1 MISFE
6 KKDSLVIISYLTDRD
21 NKWVFDKFDNGDSYA
36 FNKVYNLSSNNFY
49 GEQKPKEI
57 DEDKLSIY
65 DLEPEPID
73 FIFARLTDDYYKVVK
88 GILVDKFNI
97 YFHKDFEFENRVFIA
112 EGDISIFKKIE
123 QVINED
129 IFIGGSNSNAIS
141 EVDFLGIINDFPN
154 QYEKKLYS
162 EARLTNVI
170 KEFFSSTI
178 NAEKKFEKY
187 ISKKATTKGQ
197 NLTKIF
203 SDIELLKYQTILE
216 KLEKMLSIEGTYSEN
231 DWQDEILQIILLLYP
246 KYFLVFKEAPIK
258 PNYDKEN
265 IIRDEKYID
274 ILLVDSDGNID
285 LIEIKKPSSSSLVTK
300 GLYRSNH
307 IPLRELSGTVMQIEK
322 YIYYLNRWG
331 ESGEVFLTNKY
342 KDKIPEGFEINIT
355 NPKGFIIMGREN
367 NLSIEQKKDFE
378 VVKRKYKNVIDIISY
393 DDLLN
398 RLKFMIQQ
406 IKKN

>member
-1 MISFE
+1 M
-6 KKDSLVIISYLTDRD
+6 Y
-21 NKWVFDKFDNGDSYA
+21 
-36 FNKVYNLSSNNFY
+36 
-49 GEQKPKEI
+49 
-57 DEDKLSIY
+57 
-65 DLEPEPID
+65 
-73 FIFARLTDDYYKVVK
+73 IF
-88 GILVDKFNI
+88 GINI
-97 YFHKDFEFENRVFIA
+97 YFHKDFEFDNKVFIA

-123 QVINED
+123 QLINED
-129 IFIGGSNSNAIS
+129 IYIGGNNSNAIA
-141 EVDFLGIINDFPN
+141 EIDFRGIINDFPS

-187 ISKKATTKGQ
+187 IDKKATNKGQ
-197 NLTKIF
+197 NLTKLF
-203 SDIELLKYQTILE
+203 SDIELFKYQTILK
-216 KLEKMLSIEGTYSEN
+216 KLEGMLLSEVSYSEN
-231 DWQDEILQIILLLYP
+231 QWQDEILQIILLLYP

-258 PNYDKEN
+258 AKYDKEKN
-265 IIRDEKYID
+265 IREEKFID

-285 LIEIKKPSSSSLVTK
+285 LIEIKKPSNSSLMTK
-300 GLYRSNH
+300 GQYRNNH

-331 ESGEVFLTNKY
+331 ENGEEELTKKY
-342 KDKIPEGFEINIT
+342 KAEIPEGFEINIT

-367 NLSIEQKKDFE
+367 DLSIEQKKDFE

-398 RLKFMIQQ
+398 RLKFTIEQ

>member
-6 KKDSLVIISYLTDRD
+6 KKDSLIIISYSTDRD
-21 NKWVFDKFDNGDSYA
+21 NKWVFDKFDNGESYA

-57 DEDKLSIY
+57 DKDKLSIY

-73 FIFARLTDDYYKVVK
+73 FIFARLIDEYYKVEK
-88 GILVDKFNI
+88 GILINKFDI
-97 YFHKDFEFENRVFIA
+97 YFQKDFEFDNKVFIA

-123 QVINED
+123 QLINED
-129 IFIGGSNSNAIS
+129 IYIGGNNSNAIA
-141 EVDFLGIINDFPN
+141 EIDFRGIINDFPS

-187 ISKKATTKGQ
+187 IDKKATNKGQ
-197 NLTKIF
+197 NLTKLF
-203 SDIELLKYQTILE
+203 SDIELFKYQTILK
-216 KLEKMLSIEGTYSEN
+216 KLEGMLLSEVSYSEN
-231 DWQDEILQIILLLYP
+231 QWQDEILQIILLLYP

-258 PNYDKEN
+258 AKYDKEKN
-265 IIRDEKYID
+265 IREEKFID

-285 LIEIKKPSSSSLVTK
+285 LIEIKKPSNSSLMTK
-300 GLYRSNH
+300 GQYRNNH

-331 ESGEVFLTNKY
+331 ENGEEELTKKY
-342 KDKIPEGFEINIT
+342 KAEIPEGFEINIT

-367 NLSIEQKKDFE
+367 DLSIEQKKDFE

-398 RLKFMIQQ
+398 RLKFTIEQ

>member
-6 KKDSLVIISYLTDRD
+6 KKDSLIIISYSTDRD
-21 NKWVFDKFDNGDSYA
+21 NKWVFDKFDNGESYA

-49 GEQKPKEI
+49 GELKPKEI
-57 DEDKLSIY
+57 DKDKLSIY

-73 FIFARLTDDYYKVVK
+73 FIFARLIDEYYKVEK
-88 GILVDKFNI
+88 GILINKFDI
-97 YFHKDFEFENRVFIA
+97 YFHKDFEFDNKVFIA
-112 EGDISIFKKIE
+112 EGDISIFRKIE
-123 QVINED
+123 QLINED
-129 IFIGGSNSNAIS
+129 IYIGGNNSNAIA
-141 EVDFLGIINDFPN
+141 EIDFIGIINDFPS

-187 ISKKATTKGQ
+187 IDKKATNKGQ
-197 NLTKIF
+197 NLTKLF
-203 SDIELLKYQTILE
+203 SDIELFKYQTILK
-216 KLEKMLSIEGTYSEN
+216 KLEGMLFSEVSYSEN
-231 DWQDEILQIILLLYP
+231 QWQDEILQIILLLYP

-258 PNYDKEN
+258 AKYDKEKN
-265 IIRDEKYID
+265 IREEKFID

-285 LIEIKKPSSSSLVTK
+285 LIEIKKPSNSSLMTK
-300 GLYRSNH
+300 GQYRNNH

-331 ESGEVFLTNKY
+331 ENGEEELTKKY
-342 KDKIPEGFEINIT
+342 KAEIPEGFEINIT

-367 NLSIEQKKDFE
+367 DLSIEQKKDFE

-398 RLKFMIQQ
+398 RLKFTIEQ

>member
-6 KKDSLVIISYLTDRD
+6 RKDSLVIISYSTDRD
-21 NKWVFDKFDNGDSYA
+21 NKWVFDKFNNGDSYA
-36 FNKVYNLSSNNFY
+36 FNKVYNLSSKNFY
-49 GEQKPKEI
+49 GEQNPKEI

-65 DLEPEPID
+65 DIEPEPID
-73 FIFARLTDDYYKVVK
+73 FIFARLIDDYYKIDK
-88 GILVDKFNI
+88 GILVDKFEI

-112 EGDISIFKKIE
+112 EGDISIFKKIV

-141 EVDFLGIINDFPN
+141 EVDFFGIINDFPN
-154 QYEKKLYS
+154 PYEKKLYS

-274 ILLVDSDGNID
+274 ILLLDSDGNID
-285 LIEIKKPSSSSLVTK
+285 LIEIKKPSNSSLMTK

-331 ESGEVFLTNKY
+331 ENGEVFLTNKY
-342 KDKIPEGFEINIT
+342 KDEIPQGFEINIT
-355 NPKGFIIMGREN
+355 NPKGFIIMGREH

-398 RLKFMIQQ
+398 RLKFMIEQ